1 MQWEERLDNYRRAM
15 MSEPYMANT
24 DVPQGD
30 LDPDLTIQ
38 GRWLFGM
45 WLLGQNWKVP
55 SGYYGGYPGNYLK
68 RIAALFLDKQHVLHL
83 FAGKADLSQLPGDTV
98 DIRAELMPTFC
109 SNAETL
115 DGVPLE
121 TYDLIVADP
130 PYSVED
136 AEHYGTPMV
145 RRDKVM
151 RSLERLKA
159 GCHVVWLDQVLPR
172 YRAEYF
178 AREAVIGVSR
188 STGHRFRVVNTFRRV
203 EAE

>member
-1 MQWEERLDNYRRAM
+1 MQWEERLYNYRRVM
-15 MSEPYMANT
+15 LSEPYMANT
-24 DVPQGD
+24 DVPRGD
-30 LDPDLTIQ
+30 LELDLTIQ
-38 GRWLFGM
+38 GRWVFGM

-68 RIAALFLDKQHVLHL
+68 RIAALFLDKQRVLHL

-98 DIRAELMPTFC
+98 DIRAELRPTFR

-115 DGVPLE
+115 EGVPLE

-130 PYSVED
+130 PYSAED

-172 YRAEYF
+172 YRAQYF
-178 AREAVIGVSR
+178 TREAVIGVSR
-188 STGHRFRVVNTFRRV
+188 STGHRFRVVNIFRRL
-203 EAE
+203 EAA